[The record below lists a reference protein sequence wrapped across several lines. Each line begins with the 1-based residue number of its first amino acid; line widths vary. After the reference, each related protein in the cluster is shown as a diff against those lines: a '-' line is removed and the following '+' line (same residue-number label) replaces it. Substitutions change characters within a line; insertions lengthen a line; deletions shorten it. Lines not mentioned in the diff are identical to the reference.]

1 MIHSAYVP
9 QWIKLLSDTYLITIT
24 NINVFKEDLLDK
36 FIIKMAESHELS
48 NINSSVNNDD
58 ILMMD
63 IMELDACLDEQDNDE
78 QDSVQQRS
86 SGLSSLPNENDIL
99 TDLDSVIPYATCH
112 IRRNTQISFQDHA
125 ETIATR
131 LQSSNRLMQNDLT
144 AEQLRMDILKSMP
157 QCLTI
162 RRLVKSKLHTT
173 VQQRSKKISIGYC
186 KRLKYKISFAFRKV
200 HMIIQDI
207 GQTMELWYHTIKSI
221 EGQFGSGV
229 AVYFKFLR
237 WLILLNIMFAL
248 MSIMF
253 IVLPQSLDQVYL
265 PSSFN
270 ALDFVTGSGFFENT
284 IMYYGFYSNYT
295 VEKMFSSTYSI
306 PSAYFITL
314 LCAYIC
320 TFIILSVKVVLSY
333 RKRYI
338 EIREKVQY
346 LYCNKVF
353 CGWDFAISST
363 KAANLQSTSICRELK
378 ELLAETK
385 KHSQENRF
393 MKLYIIFVR
402 IIISIITLCMICG
415 TSAVLWVLLTKHEM
429 DKSNA
434 SVMIVPVVITIIM
447 NIFSIIIS
455 FLAKVERHS
464 SKRIEVYVTVIRIHA
479 LAAVIISTLLAFW
492 LIHSTD
498 GCWQTELGK
507 EIYRLIFIDFIISI
521 FILYMIETV
530 RSVIYVTVWKGIGR
544 TKFDIAHS
552 TLNLIYNQM
561 LFWLGCY
568 FSPLLSLIIIIKMI
582 LTFYA
587 KKHSLLNYCE
597 PPSRPWR
604 AAQTQTLFLAL
615 SFIGIISILIMIGYI
630 ITNVRSDECGP
641 FRGHNYTWEYVVDG
655 VLELKRD
662 SGFWILI
669 SELSRPSIG
678 AAILI
683 AMSVGVYWLR
693 AKAQANKEMLVILQ
707 DMLMLHARDKQFLFA
722 KITNAGKIYRRTHL
736 RYSRSYVTNET
747 KNSTLSNEKD

>member
-1 MIHSAYVP
+1 MIHSAYVS
-9 QWIKLLSDTYLITIT
+9 QWIKLLSDTYLKTIT
-24 NINVFKEDLLDK
+24 NINIFKEDLLDK
-36 FIIKMAESHELS
+36 FIIKMAESHELNSIDS
-48 NINSSVNNDD
+48 NVNNDD
-58 ILMMD
+58 ILMMS
-63 IMELDACLDEQDNDE
+63 IMELDACLDEQENDE

-131 LQSSNRLMQNDLT
+131 LQCSNRLMQDDLT

-173 VQQRSKKISIGYC
+173 VQQRSKKISIGYW

-221 EGQFGSGV
+221 EG
-229 AVYFKFLR
+229 
-237 WLILLNIMFAL
+237 
-248 MSIMF
+248 
-253 IVLPQSLDQVYL
+253 
-265 PSSFN
+265 
-270 ALDFVTGSGFFENT
+270 SGFFENT

-295 VEKMFSSTYSI
+295 VEKIFTSTYSI

-385 KHSQENRF
+385 KHSQQNRF
-393 MKLYIIFVR
+393 MKLYVIFVR
-402 IIISIITLCMICG
+402 IIISIITFCMICG

-455 FLAKVERHS
+455 FLAKVERYN
-464 SKRIEVYVTVIRIHA
+464 SKRVEVYVTVIRIHA

-530 RSVIYVTVWKGIGR
+530 RSVIYVTVWKGVGR

-604 AAQTQTLFLAL
+604 AAQTHTLFLAL

-630 ITNVRSDECGP
+630 ITNVRTYECGP
-641 FRGHNYTWEYVVDG
+641 FKGHNYTWEYVVDG

-662 SGFWILI
+662 SGFWVLI

-693 AKAQANKEMLVILQ
+693 AKAQANKEMLIILQ

-736 RYSRSYVTNET
+736 RYSRSYVTDET
-747 KNSTLSNEKD
+747 KDSTLSNEKD